1 MLRLWRAVA
10 MDDSSLAE
18 PRRRGFR
25 PANVTFPPGEPF
37 RFAYNIIMGQICNAH
52 WLPGY
57 TIPNKRN
64 KTLVVPSYQA
74 KNTPYTTF
82 LGGCGLI
89 VAPDSDQPSIGQFR
103 GPRRAS
109 DGLDQARKKQDS
121 N

>member
-74 KNTPYTTF
+74 KNTPYATF
-82 LGGCGLI
+82 FGRLWTDSRPGLRSA
-89 VAPDSDQPSIGQFR
+89 VDRAVPGPQAGLRRPRSGQKET
-103 GPRRAS
+103 RR
-109 DGLDQARKKQDS
+109 
-121 N
+121 